1 MHKHKFYWIIQI
13 SSFKLIIMTERDL
26 KAKKYIMAWSI
37 NECDF
42 LVFDDRLNQ
51 YLALKKI
58 IFLLKK
64 KPTNFIFHK
73 TTYPLVNFIQIT
85 HNTDETPSKKIPTSN
100 TKISHFDTLP
110 SINIENPHIQQP
122 KISKKPSHKH
132 SRPPSLSTHTQNDNI
147 YACNPYL
154 ERNDQHYS

>member
-58 IFLLKK
+58 ISLLKK
-64 KPTNFIFHK
+64 NQQISYFIKEH
-73 TTYPLVNFIQIT
+73 
-85 HNTDETPSKKIPTSN
+85 
-100 TKISHFDTLP
+100 TL
-110 SINIENPHIQQP
+110 
-122 KISKKPSHKH
+122 
-132 SRPPSLSTHTQNDNI
+132 
-147 YACNPYL
+147 
-154 ERNDQHYS
+154 